1 MTRYILAE
9 GEALLL
15 VAVFDHLKPYYKQA
29 KGKHTSVAEEMSKA
43 DGEIIEPYFELY
55 KEAIIKALT
64 PRERK
69 VITQRFGLSVN
80 GKPRALEEVGREFGV
95 ARERIRQVEAKAL
108 KKIKRY
114 MTELNDEETDRAICE
129 LYAKEMERLGDA
141 VKAHKAGDFVS
152 EEVYNHGWMVCSTAA
167 DKLRIQRALRKHRDQ
182 NDKYRS
188 NDEQHSTF

>member
-1 MTRYILAE
+1 MVKHKLRE

-95 ARERIRQVEAKAL
+95 TRERIRQVESKAL
-108 KKIKRY
+108 KKIHQY
-114 MTELNDEETDRAICE
+114 MTELNDEETDKVVCNLQSDVQEHLMDATRAYI
-129 LYAKEMERLGDA
+129 
-141 VKAHKAGDFVS
+141 AGDSVS
-152 EEVYNHGWMVCSTAA
+152 EEVYDHYWTVGA
-167 DKLRIQRALRKHRDQ
+167 DAINKLKIQQAIRKHR
-182 NDKYRS
+182 
-188 NDEQHSTF
+188 EGAE

>member
-1 MTRYILAE
+1 MTKYKFTE

-15 VAVFDHLKPYYKQA
+15 VAVFDHLKPYYERA
-29 KGKHTSVAEEMSKA
+29 KANKTSVADEISKA
-43 DGEIIEPYFELY
+43 DGEIIEPYFELT
-55 KEAIIKALT
+55 KEAIVKSLT
-64 PRERK
+64 PREHK

-95 ARERIRQVEAKAL
+95 TRERIRQVEAKAL

-152 EEVYNHGWMVCSTAA
+152 EEVYTHNWMVDAA
-167 DKLRIQRALRKHRDQ
+167 VESKLKIQQAMRKYRDQ
-182 NDKYRS
+182 T
-188 NDEQHSTF
+188 E

>member
-95 ARERIRQVEAKAL
+95 TRERIRQVEAKAL

-114 MTELNDEETDRAICE
+114 MTEFNDEETNMIIRALEIQAQEE
-129 LYAKEMERLGDA
+129 LKNSAQAQEQGDS
-141 VKAHKAGDFVS
+141 VS
-152 EEVYNHGWMVCSTAA
+152 EEVYTHNWMVDTAVES
-167 DKLRIQRALRKHRDQ
+167 KLRIQQAIR
-182 NDKYRS
+182 KYRDPTEWNGVERS
-188 NDEQHSTF
+188 RTE